1 MLKSKK
7 NKRILLFFAKL
18 ALFAC
23 VAYFF
28 YLQLKKINWK
38 QLLEVNVSSY
48 GLLIL
53 VFVLLGF
60 NLLMEWLKWENTLK
74 VIAVN
79 TKPKAKFRAFFAG
92 ILSGFL
98 TPNLLGNFIGRIF
111 YFERRDRVAIT
122 YLTLVSNSAQF
133 IASTFFGLLS
143 ILFIGLNPEILEK
156 TSIGIKAIVVLVILL
171 EFVCYFQVFEI
182 SGWLFRSKGWMQ
194 KIMFTVKGK
203 KLYLLQQLVYSLLRH
218 AIFSF
223 QYYFLL
229 LSFGL
234 KADVQVIFYI
244 WQLFFISTLIPSLWL
259 GKLFIRESVAIWIL
273 ASVTGQGEIV
283 LFSSVMLWLINQGLP
298 ALIGV
303 PFFKLSNRL
312 VRV

>member
-18 ALFAC
+18 ALLLG

-28 YLQLKKINWK
+28 YLQLKRISLEDLQKVRIESYA
-38 QLLEVNVSSY
+38 LLAFV
-48 GLLIL
+48 LL
-53 VFVLLGF
+53 LLGF
-60 NLLMEWLKWENTLK
+60 NLLMEWLKWKNTLT
-74 VIAVN
+74 VLNI
-79 TKPKAKFRAFFAG
+79 KANFRLGFRSFFAG

-111 YFERRDRVAIT
+111 YFERRERVALT

-133 IASTFFGLLS
+133 VASTFFGFIS
-143 ILFIGLNPEILEK
+143 ILLIGLNRDILEETTPHVK
-156 TSIGIKAIVVLVILL
+156 ILVVFLIALQFVIYFLV
-171 EFVCYFQVFEI
+171 FRI
-182 SGWLFRSKGWMQ
+182 SEGVFRSKSWMK
-194 KIMFTVKGK
+194 KITVRVKGK
-203 KLYLLQQLVYSLLRH
+203 GIYLAKQLIYSLARH

-223 QYYFLL
+223 QYFFLL
-229 LSFGL
+229 LAFGL
-234 KADVQVIFYI
+234 KAEISLLFYV

-283 LFSSVMLWLINQGLP
+283 LLASVVLWLINQGLP
-298 ALIGV
+298 ALIGL
-303 PFFKLSNRL
+303 PYFKFSNRPHA
-312 VRV
+312 

>member
-7 NKRILLFFAKL
+7 NKRILLFFTKL

-23 VAYFF
+23 VVYFF
-28 YLQLKKINWK
+28 YLQLQKINWG
-38 QLLEVNVSSY
+38 QLREVSVSSY

-60 NLLMEWLKWENTLK
+60 NLLMEWLKWKNTLS
-74 VIAVN
+74 VISVRI
-79 TKPKAKFRAFFAG
+79 KFQKKFRAFFAG

-98 TPNLLGNFIGRIF
+98 TPNLMGNFIGRIF

-156 TSIGIKAIVVLVILL
+156 TTIGIKAIVVLVILVEL
-171 EFVCYFQVFEI
+171 ICYFQVFQI
-182 SGWLFRSKGWMQ
+182 SGWLFRSKNWMQ
-194 KIMFTVKGK
+194 KIILAVKGQK
-203 KLYLLQQLVYSLLRH
+203 MYLLQQLAYSLLRH

-234 KADVQVIFYI
+234 KADLQVVFYI

-283 LFSSVMLWLINQGLP
+283 LFASVVLWLINQGLP

-312 VRV
+312 VRA

>member
-28 YLQLKKINWK
+28 HLQLKKIDWMEFRK
-38 QLLEVNVSSY
+38 VSISSY
-48 GLLIL
+48 ALLFCVFILLI
-53 VFVLLGF
+53 F
-60 NLLMEWLKWENTLK
+60 NLLMEWAKWKNTLR
-74 VIAVN
+74 VIAVSS
-79 TKPKAKFRAFFAG
+79 KPGSEFRAFFAG

-111 YFERRDRVAIT
+111 YFERRERIAIT
-122 YLTLVSNSAQF
+122 YLTLVSNAAQF
-133 IASTFFGLLS
+133 VASTFFGLLS
-143 ILFIGLNPEILEK
+143 ILFIGLNPEIVEK
-156 TSIGIKAIVVLVILL
+156 TSAGIKGIVVLLILL
-171 EFVCYFQVFEI
+171 EFIVYFQVFRI
-182 SGWLFRSKGWMQ
+182 SGWMFRSKSWMQ
-194 KIMFTVKGK
+194 KILVTVKGK
-203 KLYLLQQLVYSLLRH
+203 ELYLLQQLVYSLVRH

-234 KADVQVIFYI
+234 KADLQVVFYI

-273 ASVTGQGEIV
+273 ASFTGQGEIV
-283 LFSSVMLWLINQGLP
+283 LLASVVLWLINQGLP

-303 PFFKLSNRL
+303 PYFKLSNRP
-312 VRV
+312 VRA